1 MKKKCRSYFSKDG
14 IELNFGRV
22 PIGGCDFSTR
32 TYTYDDDHE
41 GDSNLSNFNLTS
53 EDFDYKVGA
62 RASLF
67 GETLSLSDA
76 GPRERERAVRE
87 QRAVPKCVTPG
98 YLIYFS

>member
-1 MKKKCRSYFSKDG
+1 MKKCRSYFSKDG

-76 GPRERERAVRE
+76 GPRESRTGAARCSQMRNSWV
-87 QRAVPKCVTPG
+87 